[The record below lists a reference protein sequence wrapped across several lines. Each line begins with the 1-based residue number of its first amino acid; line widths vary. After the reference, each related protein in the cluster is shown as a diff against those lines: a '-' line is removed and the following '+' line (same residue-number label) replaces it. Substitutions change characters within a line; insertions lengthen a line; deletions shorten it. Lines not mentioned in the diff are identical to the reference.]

1 LQIAMSRSRPDES
14 MLNRKIAGYIA
25 FARQCLALLGDERA
39 MFLAF
44 IGVSLL
50 GALSEGLG
58 ISLLAPVLD
67 ALSGRSGFADVPIL
81 GQVSGLFAGLAPD
94 VRIQA
99 VAIAIALVTVLRNAL
114 QYVIDVMSAI
124 FPLRLER
131 KLALR
136 GYAAL
141 MAVEI
146 AYIQEKDYGTHANAM
161 SGWPGRVTSMLN
173 NLSTIVWSLM
183 TVIVYGVMMVVVS
196 WQLTALAVIFVLIVS
211 AALKWFFSGVLHR
224 AGTAQTAAQTSLSQ
238 AIMESL
244 TGMKVV
250 RLTAAEPL
258 MTGRLTRALDR
269 LNWLQRR
276 IAKITAL
283 GPFVM
288 ATAAGLFICALLYG
302 SAVVHGGEP
311 AAWVASLLLF
321 LFLLSRLMGPVN
333 RINLARSYVV
343 ANMNAFD
350 MLNAFYR
357 EADERRQPNGS
368 RIAAPLR
375 QGIVLD
381 DVSFA
386 YQSREATV
394 IDRLSVKIE
403 RGKTVAIVGPSGAG
417 KTTLIGL
424 VTRLYDPQQGRIL
437 VDGVDLRDLEVRSW
451 RQRLAVVTQDTFI
464 FNDTVA
470 HNIGFGRENVPT
482 ERIEGAA
489 KLAAASD
496 FIEQLPQ
503 KYETSLGD
511 RGVRLSG
518 GQQQRIAIAR
528 AILADPDLLIFDEAT
543 SHLDIFTEREIQ
555 AAMGRLSQNRTLMV
569 VAHRLSTIRNA
580 DIVLVMDK
588 GVLVEQGTHR
598 ELLARRGI
606 YWQMVMHQRLDLAEG
621 EAEMAAAEADA

>member
-1 LQIAMSRSRPDES
+1 MTRRLAS
-14 MLNRKIAGYIA
+14 MLDRRIRNYIA
-25 FARQCLALLGDERA
+25 FARQCLTLLGNERT

-67 ALSGRSGFADVPIL
+67 AISGRSGFADVPIL
-81 GQVSGLFAGLAPD
+81 GYVSGWFANLAPD
-94 VRIQA
+94 IRIQA
-99 VAIAIALVTVLRNAL
+99 VAIAIALVTILRNAL
-114 QYVIDVMSAI
+114 QYLIDVMGAT

-131 KLALR
+131 KLDLR

-146 AYIQEKDYGTHANAM
+146 AFIQEKDYGTHANAI
-161 SGWPGRVTSMLN
+161 SGWPARVTAMLN
-173 NLSTIVWSLM
+173 NLSTIIWSLM
-183 TVIVYGVMMVVVS
+183 TAIVYGFMMMVVS
-196 WQLTALAVIFVLIVS
+196 WRLTAFAVIFVLVVS

-224 AGTAQTAAQTSLSQ
+224 AGAAQTSAQTALSQ
-238 AIMESL
+238 AAMESL

-250 RLTAAEPL
+250 RLTAAEPV
-258 MTGRLTRALDR
+258 MTRRFSQALGRLNR
-269 LNWLQRR
+269 LQRR
-276 IAKITAL
+276 IAMITAL

-302 SAVVHGGEP
+302 SAALHRDEP
-311 AAWVASLLLF
+311 TAWVASLLLF
-321 LFLLSRLMGPVN
+321 LFLLFRLMGPVN
-333 RINLARSYVV
+333 RVNLARSYVV
-343 ANMNAFD
+343 SNMNAFN

-357 EADERRQPNGS
+357 ETDERRQPNGT

-375 QGIVLD
+375 QGIALD
-381 DVSFA
+381 GVTFA
-386 YQSREATV
+386 YKAREATV
-394 IDRLSVKIE
+394 IDRLSIEIE

-424 VTRLYDPQQGRIL
+424 VTRLYDPQEGRIL
-437 VDGVDLRDLEVRSW
+437 VDGVDLREFEVRSW
-451 RQRLAVVTQDTFI
+451 RKRLAVVTQDTFI

-470 HNIGFGRENVPT
+470 RNIAFGRENVPM
-482 ERIEGAA
+482 ERIEAAA

-503 KYETSLGD
+503 KYDTSLGD

-555 AAMGRLSQNRTLMV
+555 AAMGRLSENRTLMV

-580 DIVLVMDK
+580 DTVLVMDK
-588 GVLVEQGTHR
+588 GQLVEQGTHR
-598 ELLARRGI
+598 ELLARHGI

-621 EAEMAAAEADA
+621 EAEMAVAEADA

>member
-1 LQIAMSRSRPDES
+1 L
-14 MLNRKIAGYIA
+14 
-25 FARQCLALLGDERA
+25 
-39 MFLAF
+39 
-44 IGVSLL
+44 
-50 GALSEGLG
+50 
-58 ISLLAPVLD
+58 
-67 ALSGRSGFADVPIL
+67 FAD
-81 GQVSGLFAGLAPD
+81 LAPD
-94 VRIQA
+94 IRIQA
-99 VAIAIALVTVLRNAL
+99 VAVAIAVVTIVRNGV
-114 QYVIDVMSAI
+114 QYLIDVMGAI

-131 KLALR
+131 RLSLR

-146 AYIQEKDYGTHANAM
+146 AYIQEKDFGTHSNAT
-161 SGWPGRVTSMLN
+161 SGWPSRVTDMLN
-173 NLSTIVWSLM
+173 NLGVIIWSLM
-183 TVIVYGVMMVVVS
+183 TVAVYGGMMMMVS
-196 WQLTALAVIFVLIVS
+196 WRLTAFAVVFVLIVS

-224 AGTAQTAAQTSLSQ
+224 AGTALTTAQTSLSQ

-250 RLTAAEPL
+250 RLTAAEPV
-258 MTGRLTRALDR
+258 MTRRFSQALDR
-269 LNWLQRR
+269 LNRLQRR
-276 IAKITAL
+276 IAMVTAL
-283 GPFVM
+283 GPFLM

-302 SAVVHGGEP
+302 SAAMHRDEP

-321 LFLLSRLMGPVN
+321 LFLLFRLMGPVN
-333 RINLARSYVV
+333 RINLARSRVV
-343 ANMNAFD
+343 SNMHAFD

-357 EADERRQPNGS
+357 ETDERRQSNGT
-368 RIAAPLR
+368 RVAAPLR
-375 QGIVLD
+375 QGVVLEG
-381 DVSFA
+381 VTFA
-386 YQSREATV
+386 YKSSEATV
-394 IDRLSVKIE
+394 IDKLSVKIE

-424 VTRLYDPQQGRIL
+424 ITRLYDPLEGRIL
-437 VDGVDLRDLEVRSW
+437 VDGVDLREFDVRSW

-470 HNIGFGRENVPT
+470 RNIGFGRENAPID
-482 ERIEGAA
+482 RIEAAA

-503 KYETSLGD
+503 KYDTPLGD

-555 AAMGRLSQNRTLMV
+555 AAMGRLSENRTLMV

-588 GVLVEQGTHR
+588 GRLVEHGTHR

-606 YWQMVMHQRLDLAEG
+606 YWQMVMHQRLDLADG

>member
-1 LQIAMSRSRPDES
+1 MFARRIENYL
-14 MLNRKIAGYIA
+14 A
-25 FARQCLALLGDERA
+25 FARQCLTLLGNERRL
-39 MFLAF
+39 FLAF
-44 IGVSLL
+44 IGLSLL

-58 ISLLAPVLD
+58 MSLLAPLLD
-67 ALSGRSGFADVPIL
+67 AISGRSGFANVPIL
-81 GQVSGLFAGLAPD
+81 GQVSALFGDLAPD
-94 VRIQA
+94 IRIQA
-99 VAIAIALVTVLRNAL
+99 VAVAIAVVTVLRNAL
-114 QYVIDVMSAI
+114 QYAIDVLGAI

-146 AYIQEKDYGTHANAM
+146 AYIQEKDYGTHSNAM
-161 SGWPGRVTSMLN
+161 GGWPGRVTSMLN
-173 NLSTIVWSLM
+173 NISTIIWSLM
-183 TVIVYGVMMVVVS
+183 TGVVYGVMMMVVS
-196 WQLTALAVIFVLIVS
+196 WRLTGLAVIFVLVVS
-211 AALKWFFSGVLHR
+211 VALRWFFSGVLHR
-224 AGTAQTAAQTSLSQ
+224 TGAAQTSAQTALSQ
-238 AIMESL
+238 AAMETL

-250 RLTAAEPL
+250 RLTAAEPV
-258 MTGRLTRALDR
+258 MTRRFSQALDR
-269 LNWLQRR
+269 LNRLQRR
-276 IAKITAL
+276 IAMITAL

-302 SAVVHGGEP
+302 SAALHRDEP
-311 AAWVASLLLF
+311 TAWVASLLLF
-321 LFLLSRLMGPVN
+321 LFLLFRLMGPVN

-343 ANMNAFD
+343 SNMHAFD

-357 EADERRQPNGS
+357 ETDARRQPNGT

-375 QGIVLD
+375 QGVVLD
-381 DVSFA
+381 GVTFA
-386 YQSREATV
+386 YKSCEATV
-394 IDRLSVKIE
+394 IDDLSVAIE

-437 VDGVDLRDLEVRSW
+437 VDGVDLRELEVRSW
-451 RQRLAVVTQDTFI
+451 RKRLAVVTQDTFI

-470 HNIGFGRENVPT
+470 RNIAFGREDVSM
-482 ERIEGAA
+482 ERIEAAA

-496 FIEQLPQ
+496 FIDELPE

-588 GVLVEQGTHR
+588 GRLVEQGTHR

-621 EAEMAAAEADA
+621 EAEMAVAEADA

>member
-1 LQIAMSRSRPDES
+1 
-14 MLNRKIAGYIA
+14 MLDRRIRNYIT
-25 FARQCLALLGDERA
+25 FARQCLTLLGNERP

-67 ALSGRSGFADVPIL
+67 AISGRSGFADVPIL
-81 GQVSGLFAGLAPD
+81 GRVSGWFAGLAPD
-94 VRIQA
+94 IRIQA
-99 VAIAIALVTVLRNAL
+99 VAVAIAVVTILRNAL
-114 QYVIDVMSAI
+114 QYVIDVMGAI

-131 KLALR
+131 KLDLR

-146 AYIQEKDYGTHANAM
+146 AYIQEKDYGSHANAM
-161 SGWPGRVTSMLN
+161 SGWPARVTAMLN
-173 NLSTIVWSLM
+173 NLSTIIWSLM
-183 TVIVYGVMMVVVS
+183 TMVVYGVMMMVVS
-196 WQLTALAVIFVLIVS
+196 WQLTALAVIFVLVVS
-211 AALKWFFSGVLHR
+211 VVLKWFFSGVLHR
-224 AGTAQTAAQTSLSQ
+224 AGAAQTSAQTALSQ
-238 AIMESL
+238 ATMESL

-250 RLTAAEPL
+250 RLAAAEPV
-258 MTGRLTRALDR
+258 MTRRFSQALDR
-269 LNWLQRR
+269 LNRLQRH
-276 IAKITAL
+276 IAMITAL

-302 SAVVHGGEP
+302 SAALHRSEP
-311 AAWVASLLLF
+311 TVWVASLLLF
-321 LFLLSRLMGPVN
+321 LFLLFRLMGPVN
-333 RINLARSYVV
+333 RINLARSYLVS
-343 ANMNAFD
+343 NMHAFE

-357 EADERRQPNGS
+357 ETDDRRQPNGA

-381 DVSFA
+381 GVTFA
-386 YQSREATV
+386 YNSREATV
-394 IDRLSVKIE
+394 IHDLSVSIE
-403 RGKTVAIVGPSGAG
+403 GGKTVAIVGPSGAG

-424 VTRLYDPQQGRIL
+424 VTRLYDPQKGRIL
-437 VDGVDLRDLEVRSW
+437 VDGVDLREFDVRSW
-451 RQRLAVVTQDTFI
+451 RKRLAVVTQDTFI

-470 HNIGFGRENVPT
+470 HNIGFGRENVPI
-482 ERIEGAA
+482 ERIEAAA

-503 KYETSLGD
+503 KYDTVLGD

-555 AAMGRLSQNRTLMV
+555 AAMARLSQNRTLMV

-588 GVLVEQGTHR
+588 GRLVEQGTHR

>member
-1 LQIAMSRSRPDES
+1 
-14 MLNRKIAGYIA
+14 MLDRKIRNYVTFG
-25 FARQCLALLGDERA
+25 RQCLTFLEGERTLFA
-39 MFLAF
+39 AF
-44 IGVSLL
+44 IGLSLL
-50 GALSEGLG
+50 GAFSEGLG
-58 ISLLAPVLD
+58 VSLLAPVLD
-67 ALSGRSGFADVPIL
+67 AISGRSAFADVPIL

-99 VAIAIALVTVLRNAL
+99 VAVAIAIVTVLRNAL
-114 QYVIDVMSAI
+114 QYLIDVLSAI

-131 KLALR
+131 KLNLR

-146 AYIQEKDYGTHANAM
+146 AYIHEKDYGEHLNAT
-161 SGWPGRVTSMLN
+161 SGWPGRVTDMLG
-173 NLSTIVWSLM
+173 NLAAIIWNLM
-183 TVIVYGVMMVVVS
+183 SIAVYGVMMVVVS
-196 WQLTALAVIFVLIVS
+196 WRLTALAVIFVLIAS

-224 AGTAQTAAQTSLSQ
+224 SGAALTSAHTALNQVV
-238 AIMESL
+238 MESL

-250 RLTAAEPL
+250 RLTAAEPV
-258 MTGRLTRALDR
+258 MSRLFAGTLDR
-269 LNWLQRR
+269 LNRLQRR
-276 IAKITAL
+276 IAMITAL
-283 GPFVM
+283 GPFLM

-302 SAVVHGGEP
+302 SAAMHRDEP
-311 AAWVASLLLF
+311 TVWVASLLLF
-321 LFLLSRLMGPVN
+321 LFLLFRLMGPVN
-333 RINLARSYVV
+333 RINLARARIVS
-343 ANMNAFD
+343 NMHAFD
-350 MLNAFYR
+350 MLNVFYR
-357 EADERRQPNGS
+357 EAVARRQSNGD
-368 RIAAPLR
+368 RTAAPLR
-375 QGIVLD
+375 QGVVLE

-386 YQSREATV
+386 YGPGGAAVVQ
-394 IDRLSVKIE
+394 DLSVRIE

-451 RQRLAVVTQDTFI
+451 RKRLAVVTQDTFI

-470 HNIGFGRENVPT
+470 RNIAFGREGVSFDK
-482 ERIEGAA
+482 IQAAA

-496 FIEQLPQ
+496 FIEQMPQ
-503 KYETSLGD
+503 KYDTPLGD

-588 GVLVEQGTHR
+588 GRLVEQGTHR
-598 ELLARRGI
+598 ELLAQRGI

-621 EAEMAAAEADA
+621 EAEMAVAEADA